1 MYLSMIIPA
10 YNEAARIGRT
20 LEQFTAYLSTR
31 PWSWEIIVVDDGS
44 DDDTAGVVASFARQR
59 DSRVRLARLEQNQ
72 GKGAAVRHGMLW
84 EAGGTLR
91 FFSDAD
97 GSTPITCLERFL
109 PLLENGVDIV
119 IGSRAHPES
128 VIEVRQQCYR
138 EFMGRT
144 YNLMARGLG
153 LTRFRDTQCG
163 FKGFTRKAAEICFSR
178 QRLTD
183 FAFDCEVLYIAAF
196 HGLEVREVPIR
207 WINSPKSRVRPVRD
221 SARMAAGLL
230 RIRLNGLL
238 GYYR

>member
-1 MYLSMIIPA
+1 MHLSMIIPA
-10 YNEAARIGRT
+10 YNEAVRIGTT
-20 LEQFTAYLSTR
+20 LEQFTAYLVGQ

-44 DDDTAGVVASFARQR
+44 EDDTSAVAETFAR
-59 DSRVRLARLEQNQ
+59 DWNDRVRVVRLDPNR
-72 GKGAAVRHGMLW
+72 GKGAAVRHGMLL
-84 EAGGTLR
+84 EASGNLR

-97 GSTPITCLERFL
+97 GSTPISCLDRFL

-128 VIEVRQQCYR
+128 VIEVRQQFYR

-144 YNLMARGLG
+144 YNLMARTLG

-163 FKGFTRKAAEICFSR
+163 FKGFTRRAAELCFSR
-178 QRLTD
+178 QRLD
-183 FAFDCEVLYIAAF
+183 NFAFDCEVLYIAAL
-196 HGLEVREVPIR
+196 HGLEVREVPVR
-207 WINSPKSRVRPVRD
+207 WINSPKSRVRPLRD

-230 RIRLNGLL
+230 EIRLNGLL